1 MPKKEDKPIMGL
13 VSDKNYI
20 VANAVENILAA
31 PKMTVNKDKDMLKKR
46 NYGKVPKFVNKIK
59 QEIEDEYQLVRE
71 MQIEEQE
78 ENDRRK

>member
-1 MPKKEDKPIMGL
+1 
-13 VSDKNYI
+13 
-20 VANAVENILAA
+20 
-31 PKMTVNKDKDMLKKR
+31 MTVNKDKDFLKKR
-46 NYGKVPKFVNKIK
+46 NYGQVPRFVNKIK